1 MERNRGRD
9 QYTMA
14 ANQGR
19 VLAINNSLGIDIP
32 ELHLWPT
39 HHLVTG
45 RPIRGIQQC
54 HHEHCSVNTSLAIF
68 FHQSHEH

>member
-9 QYTMA
+9 QYAMA

-32 ELHLWPT
+32 ELHLWPA
-39 HHLVTG
+39 HHLVIG
-45 RPIRGIQQC
+45 HPIRGIQ
-54 HHEHCSVNTSLAIF
+54 
-68 FHQSHEH
+68 